1 MDNIITTQVV
11 SELVSFVDITKRDS
25 KAEFECKL
33 LSGKIQTKDVADR
46 ILKSIQTISIGPQTE
61 ENRLSISY
69 ADGTRVIISGSQNI
83 HKLCVNN
90 SFKEIPLEVERKQK
104 YFEGSLGKK
113 DVIDAPE
120 ASAKF
125 TLKSE
130 QPLRKD
136 WEGNPSDPK
145 GHIRMIHRKSFITP
159 SELFRIDFSMTK
171 TRPMNSKQSI
181 RDMLK
186 QAHSYELEIEFY
198 NKTSTIDNKLI
209 VDDLFKIMTTISQ
222 AYYQTPFLLPISD
235 IHRYQQEFKMTNNIF
250 LNPVTMSRRHL
261 SSRNPHNI
269 LKDYTVTNKADG
281 QRAGLYI
288 ARDRRLI
295 MVTPSLQVTWTG
307 ITASDDS
314 NSGDFI
320 DGEYIAEKQ
329 LFCIFDVYRFRGRD
343 IRGMPLMKSDE
354 DTLKNPLN
362 SRLGC
367 ARLLVDD
374 LRTKFRMSPSLTQL
388 RIETKLF
395 LAGDGAAMEECI
407 QTLLDM
413 KFEYETDGL
422 IFTPRNTSVA
432 PASERKGKTWLRVYK
447 WKPPHLNTIDFLIK
461 ISSDDTFDPI
471 AKVKAKKAELYVSRT
486 PGEDIVYPRE
496 TMTGEYVPRKLPDDL
511 QKVAETNTR
520 VPSVFQPTVPRD
532 PDAYQI
538 VVPTNDKN
546 LTVDSAGNRVEDN
559 TIVEC
564 AFDVETRRWTILR
577 TRYDKTYQYRVL
589 REPQYGN
596 DISTA
601 NSIWTSMHV
610 PVTEDMV
617 RKFASNPPDDTYEDD
632 MYYRDDLKRGTR
644 VFNDVYDFHNRI
656 KDDLY
661 KHNVKKDDTLLELA
675 VGRGGDLN
683 KWKRVRPSK
692 VVGVDISESNITSPT
707 QGSAVRYIMDKRKH
721 PHDYLP
727 PCLFLQGD
735 MTVYPLLEQEDKYM
749 PLLTGKETASTEY
762 LSQFENLA
770 SFDAIS
776 CQFALHYACETEE
789 VFRAFAKNLQK
800 YGKDVFFGTC
810 SDGQSIYSLL
820 AGRKTYLFGS
830 EKQVSGE
837 YTKEYDD
844 RESWPEEFGMP
855 VKVYLE
861 SFDRPTIEYLVPFEK
876 VTSILEEHGWE
887 LQETK
892 LFSELYSSQT
902 GITLTQEQQ
911 TFSFLNRIFVFK
923 RSSSKQSKDGETTQ
937 SETESPSIPTE
948 SEEKPTSESDN
959 RKSDSESA
967 KPVKRKLR
975 KPTENAGP
983 PPVLFYGAD
992 ESKGEYRSFS
1002 NMSEHRI
1009 DVDSAQFPTVEH
1021 YYQAMKAKEFKD
1033 DEIYDKIVKAK
1044 TAKAAKAL
1052 GKKVKE
1058 FVKEVW
1064 DAKRDEVMAT
1074 GVRAKFV
1081 QHPELSKKLQ
1091 ETEDRMI
1098 GLANAREKYWG
1109 IGTSETSEKSK
1120 HPEKWAGQNKLGKL
1134 LMDLRAEFKQKSV

>member
-1 MDNIITTQVV
+1 MDNIITTQVA
-11 SELVSFVDITKRDS
+11 SELVSFVDIAKRDS
-25 KAEFECKL
+25 KAELECKL

-46 ILKSIQTISIGPQTE
+46 ILRSIQTLSIGSQIE
-61 ENRLSISY
+61 EHRLSISY
-69 ADGTRVIISGSQNI
+69 GDGIRVIIDGAQNI
-83 HKLCVNN
+83 HKLCINN
-90 SFKEIPLEVERKQK
+90 SFKEIPLEVEKKQR
-104 YFEGSLGKK
+104 YFEGSIGKK
-113 DVIDAPE
+113 DIIDVAE
-120 ASAKF
+120 ASARF
-125 TLKSE
+125 TLRSE

-145 GHIRMIHRKSFITP
+145 GHIRMIHRRSFITP

-186 QAHSYELEIEFY
+186 QTHTYELEIEFY
-198 NKTSTIDNKLI
+198 NKASAIDNKLI

-235 IHRYQQEFKMTNNIF
+235 IHRYQQEFKMTSNVF

-261 SSRNPHNI
+261 NAQNPHNI

-307 ITASDDS
+307 ITAIDDS

-320 DGEYIAEKQ
+320 DGEYIADKQ

-343 IRGMPLMKSDE
+343 TRGMPLMKSDE

-367 ARLLVDD
+367 ARLFVDD
-374 LRTKFRMSPSLTQL
+374 LRTKFRMTPSLNQL

-395 LAGDGAAMEECI
+395 LAGDGQAMEDCI

-432 PASERKGKTWLRVYK
+432 PSSDRKGKTWLRVYK
-447 WKPPHLNTIDFLIK
+447 WKPPQLNTIDFLIK
-461 ISSDDTFDPI
+461 ISAEDTFDPVL
-471 AKVKAKKAELYVSRT
+471 KVKAKKGELYVSRT

-496 TMTGEYVPRKLPDDL
+496 TMTGEYVPRKLPEDL

-532 PDAYQI
+532 PDAYQ
-538 VVPTNDKN
+538 VLVATNDKN
-546 LTVDSAGNRVEDN
+546 LTVDSTGNRVEDN

-564 AFDVETRRWTILR
+564 AFDTETRRWTILR

-596 DISTA
+596 DIATA

-610 PVTEDMV
+610 PVTEDMI
-617 RKFASNPPDDTYEDD
+617 RKFVSLPPDDTYEDD
-632 MYYRDDLKRGTR
+632 MYYRDDLKRGSR
-644 VFNDVYDFHNRI
+644 IFNDVYDFHNRI

-661 KHNVKKDDTLLELA
+661 KQCIKKDDILLELA
-675 VGRGGDLN
+675 VGRAGDLN

-727 PCLFLQGD
+727 PCLFLHGD
-735 MTVYPLLEQEDKYM
+735 MTVYPLFEQDDKYM
-749 PLLTGKETASTEY
+749 PFLTGKETAPTEY
-762 LSQFENLA
+762 LSQFENVK

-789 VFRAFAKNLQK
+789 IFRAFAKNLQK

-876 VTSILEEHGWE
+876 VTSILEEYGWE
-887 LQETK
+887 LQESK
-892 LFSELYSSQT
+892 LFSEVYSSQT

-923 RSSSKQSKDGETTQ
+923 RSSNKEVNDEKVGETPENGPEPTEMGETTE
-937 SETESPSIPTE
+937 SKTEEKPKKRKLHKPTE
-948 SEEKPTSESDN
+948 SN
-959 RKSDSESA
+959 
-967 KPVKRKLR
+967 
-975 KPTENAGP
+975 GP
-983 PPVLFYGAD
+983 PPVLFHGAD
-992 ESKGEYRSFS
+992 ESKGEYRFLS
-1002 NMSEHRI
+1002 NMSEYRI
-1009 DVDSAQFPTVEH
+1009 DVDGVSYPTVVH

-1033 DEIYDKIVKAK
+1033 DEIYEKILKAK
-1044 TAKAAKAL
+1044 TAKASKAL
-1052 GKKVKE
+1052 GKKVKG
-1058 FVKEVW
+1058 FVQEVW
-1064 DAKRDEVMAT
+1064 DAKRDEVMKT

-1081 QHPELSKKLQ
+1081 QHPELNKKLQ
-1091 ETEDRMI
+1091 ETDERMI

-1120 HPEKWAGQNKLGKL
+1120 HPEKWPGQNKLGKL
-1134 LMDLRAEFKQKSV
+1134 LMELRTEFK